1 MGVVVGPNFAVV
13 NLTCGLGTC
22 VRSRSAFGGVSIT
35 TQPALILKPIS
46 GVPMRK
52 PPKYP
57 EVELP
62 EAEFQQLLD
71 LVEALDPQQLLRLYC
86 KVVEKVD
93 VVGDDVPPGG

>member
-1 MGVVVGPNFAVV
+1 
-13 NLTCGLGTC
+13 
-22 VRSRSAFGGVSIT
+22 
-35 TQPALILKPIS
+35 
-46 GVPMRK
+46 MRK